1 MFASLLVAGL
11 ALLQSGEIQKQP
23 TAAAQLNYAKKVKG
37 EARGTKGAGRIQA
50 LDRAILAY
58 EAVAN
63 YWPDGGAILGEAAFR
78 RGEIQRTLGRS
89 GLARGA
95 FQEAFDGGKGT
106 VYASRALLE
115 LGHLHRRA
123 GEFGQALKE
132 YQKVAGLPNVRLRY
146 LNDSREWIGKVEF
159 KLGEWEKAAQAFAAW
174 AANAESPVEV
184 VRAADLEAQALLGA
198 GKIDQ
203 ADARIEKVRLDL
215 GPLATEPTKEG
226 AQLQKALERMKSPE
240 LIQLAR
246 AAKAASTA
254 PATS

>member
-1 MFASLLVAGL
+1 MFATLLVAGL
-11 ALLQSGEIQKQP
+11 ALLQNGEIPKQP
-23 TAAAQLNYAKKVKG
+23 TAAAQLAYAKKVKG

-50 LDRAILAY
+50 LDRAILSY

-63 YWPDGGAILGEAAFR
+63 YWPDGGTLLGEAAFR

-95 FQEAFDGGKGT
+95 FQEALDAGKGT

-123 GEFGQALKE
+123 GEFGDALKE
-132 YQKVAGLPNVRLRY
+132 YGKVAAIPNVRLRY
-146 LNDSREWIGKVEF
+146 LNDSREWTGKVEF
-159 KLGEWEKAAQAFAAW
+159 KLGEWEKAAKAFAAW

-184 VRAADLEAQALLGA
+184 VRAADLEAQSLLGA
-198 GKIDQ
+198 GKVDQ
-203 ADARIEKVRLDL
+203 AAARIEKIRLEL
-215 GPLATEPTKEG
+215 GPLASEPTKE
-226 AQLQKALERMKSPE
+226 AVQLKKALERMKSPD
-240 LIQLAR
+240 LIAQAR
-246 AAKAASTA
+246 AAKAAATV